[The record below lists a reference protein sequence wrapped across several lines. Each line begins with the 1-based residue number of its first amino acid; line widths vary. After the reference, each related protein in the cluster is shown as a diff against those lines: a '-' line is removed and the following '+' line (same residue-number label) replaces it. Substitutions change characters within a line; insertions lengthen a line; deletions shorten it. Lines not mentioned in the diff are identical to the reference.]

1 MIRTFEELFG
11 KLEAEGCNS
20 HRLKGIYQSYLDWK
34 DEHRKSSGTARTT
47 ALIHQGIYRNSL
59 MGYLSCLQ
67 DTGYI
72 CQSEYDQ
79 LWNSL
84 ELPGIPEKGGTH
96 DSNI

>member
-1 MIRTFEELFG
+1 MIRTFEELFE

-84 ELPGIPEKGGTH
+84 ELPERGEDHG
-96 DSNI
+96 